1 MRRVHIYAEGGG
13 SGVSTTILH
22 EDKIDDTQ
30 VYLVEEQGKKKV
42 IAKERYETRFKEAP
56 PHIKIIMYIAW
67 KKMTGEYIPLLTE
80 IEALLFAMG
89 IIQ

>member
-1 MRRVHIYAEGGG
+1 MRRTYIYAEGGG

-42 IAKERYETRFKEAP
+42 IAKGKYDTRYKEAP

-67 KKMTGEYIPLLTE
+67 KKMTGEYVPFLTE
-80 IEALLFAMG
+80 LEALLFAMG
-89 IIQ
+89 IIE